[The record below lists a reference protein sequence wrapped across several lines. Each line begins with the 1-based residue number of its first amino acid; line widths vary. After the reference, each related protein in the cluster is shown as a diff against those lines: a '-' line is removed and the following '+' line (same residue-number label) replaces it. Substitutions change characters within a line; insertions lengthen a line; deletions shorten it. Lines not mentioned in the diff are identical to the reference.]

1 MKGSRVVSPAR
12 KRNLLRLPIVI
23 FVRIPLLLPFWL
35 LSRLGE
41 YAEKFGDWVGRCIP
55 GFEREH

>member
-1 MKGSRVVSPAR
+1 MSPAR